1 MNNTTRRTTLITTV
15 AILMAA
21 TLVVGTFATITIG
34 TQSAFAY
41 QKKKGDKGNG
51 NGNGNANTIT
61 LQKCKQLA
69 SGSGF
74 DNTEEQEC
82 ENLICTHPGENATCV
97 EEGATNTTA
106 AAQARPRTCE
116 ECFTSI
122 LTPQQLRNS
131 FFDFGAPRPAPSLA
145 EFCEA
150 LRAGTGINSEE
161 EFRLIFLQETVTPAQ
176 LDVLIACLK
185 SVGIVFRP

>member
-1 MNNTTRRTTLITTV
+1 MNNTTTTNLTAIV

-21 TLVVGTFATITIG
+21 TLVVGTFAVSAT
-34 TQSAFAY
+34 TQSTALAY
-41 QKKKGDKGNG
+41 QQKKRGGSQDSSK
-51 NGNGNANTIT
+51 NANTIT